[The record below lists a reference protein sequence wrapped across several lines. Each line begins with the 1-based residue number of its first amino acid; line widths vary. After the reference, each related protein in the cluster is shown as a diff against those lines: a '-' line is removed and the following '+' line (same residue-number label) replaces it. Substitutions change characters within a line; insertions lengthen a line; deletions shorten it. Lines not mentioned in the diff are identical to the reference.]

1 MIKINGVMWRVQLV
15 PPTHSFL
22 AAGRREPALGCC
34 DNLTRTICV
43 SNALS
48 WKMIKRVLCHEIV
61 HATMFSYGIDLTFE
75 QEEIAANIMDTYG
88 DEILQVTNIAYDKLK
103 HI

>member
-1 MIKINGVMWRVQLV
+1 MIKINGIVWRVQLV

-22 AAGRREPALGCC
+22 VTGKNKSALGCC

-43 SNALS
+43 SSALS
-48 WKMIKRVLCHEIV
+48 RKMIKRVLCHEIV
-61 HATMFSYGIDLTFE
+61 HATMFSYGIDLTYE
-75 QEEIAANIMDTYG
+75 QEEIAANLIDTYG
-88 DEILQVTNIAYDKLK
+88 DEIMRLTNLAYDKLK